1 MLFSIKIICYTFV
14 IMKGVIFD
22 MDGVILDSET
32 ISDRT
37 WMAAAKERN
46 LEINIDLINKCRGT
60 NKNDT
65 IAIFKKFYGED
76 FDGEGF
82 LTRTSELFHQIE
94 ESEGIPLMHYAKEIL
109 AYLKPK
115 YTLALA
121 SSTRGPTV
129 ERQLRTAGVID
140 FFETRTTGDM
150 VVHSK
155 PDPEIYLMAC
165 KSVGLEPA
173 ECYAIEDSLNG
184 IKSAYTAG
192 LKPIMV
198 IDKIQ
203 PTEEIKKMCVAI
215 YDSLEGL
222 KELL

>member
-1 MLFSIKIICYTFV
+1 
-14 IMKGVIFD
+14 MKGIIFD

-37 WMAAAKERN
+37 WRIAAKEKG
-46 LEINIDLINKCRGT
+46 LEINDKILNSCRGT
-60 NKNDT
+60 NKNDSM
-65 IAIFKKFYGED
+65 AILKTHYGQD
-76 FDGEGF
+76 FDSAAF
-82 LTRTSELFHQIE
+82 LERTSELFHQIE

-109 AYLKPK
+109 EYLKSR

-121 SSTRGPTV
+121 SSTRGVTV

-184 IKSAYTAG
+184 IKSAYAAG

-198 IDKIQ
+198 VDKIQ
-203 PTEEIKKMCVAI
+203 PTEEIRKMCIAVF
-215 YDSLEGL
+215 DSLEGL
-222 KELL
+222 KEIL

>member
-1 MLFSIKIICYTFV
+1 
-14 IMKGVIFD
+14 

-37 WMAAAKERN
+37 WKIAAEEKQIEMN
-46 LEINIDLINKCRGT
+46 DKILNSCRGT
-60 NKNDT
+60 NRNDA
-65 IAIFKKFYGED
+65 IAILKSHYGND
-76 FDGEGF
+76 FDSAAF
-82 LTRTSELFHQIE
+82 LDRTSELFHQIE
-94 ESEGIPLMHYAKEIL
+94 EAEGIPLMPYAKEIL
-109 AYLKPK
+109 EYLKPR

-129 ERQLRTAGVID
+129 ERQLRTAGVIGY
-140 FFETRTTGDM
+140 FEKRITGDM

-173 ECYAIEDSLNG
+173 DCYAIEDSLNG
-184 IKSAYTAG
+184 IKSAYAAG

-198 IDKIQ
+198 VDKIQ
-203 PTEEIKKMCVAI
+203 PTDEIRKMCTAI
-215 YDSLEGL
+215 FDSLDGL
-222 KELL
+222 KTIL

>member
-1 MLFSIKIICYTFV
+1 
-14 IMKGVIFD
+14 MKGVIFD

-37 WMAAAKERN
+37 WLAAAKERS
-46 LEINIDLINKCRGT
+46 LEINIELINKCRGT

-65 IAIFKKFYGED
+65 IAIFKKYYGED

-82 LTRTSELFHQIE
+82 LARTSELFHQIE

-109 AYLKPK
+109 EYLKPR

-129 ERQLRTAGVID
+129 ERQLRNAGVID

-150 VVHSK
+150 VIHSK

-165 KSVGLEPA
+165 KSVGLEPS
-173 ECYAIEDSLNG
+173 ECYAVEDSLNG
-184 IKSAYTAG
+184 IKSAYAAG

-198 IDKIQ
+198 VDKIQ
-203 PTEEIKKMCVAI
+203 PTDEIRKMCVAVF
-215 YDSLEGL
+215 DSLEGL

>member
-1 MLFSIKIICYTFV
+1 
-14 IMKGVIFD
+14 MKGIIFD

-37 WMAAAKERN
+37 WFAAAKERN

-65 IAIFKKFYGED
+65 IAIFKKHFGED
-76 FDGEGF
+76 FDGEDF
-82 LTRTSELFHQIE
+82 LTRTSELFHEIE
-94 ESEGIPLMHYAKEIL
+94 EAEGIPLMHYAKEIL
-109 AYLKPK
+109 EYLKPR

-184 IKSAYTAG
+184 IKSAYAAG

-198 IDKIQ
+198 VDKIQ
-203 PTEEIKKMCVAI
+203 PSEEIRKMCVAVF
-215 YDSLEGL
+215 DSLEGL
-222 KELL
+222 KEML

>member
-1 MLFSIKIICYTFV
+1 
-14 IMKGVIFD
+14 

-37 WMAAAKERN
+37 WFAAAKEFK
-46 LEINIDLINKCRGT
+46 LEINIDLINACRGT

-65 IAIFKKFYGED
+65 IAIFKKYYGKD
-76 FDGEGF
+76 FDGDGF
-82 LTRTSELFHQIE
+82 LARTSELFHKIE
-94 ESEGIPLMHYAKEIL
+94 VEEGIPLMPYAKEIL
-109 AYLKPK
+109 EYLKPR

-129 ERQLRTAGVID
+129 ERQLRSAGVID
-140 FFETRTTGDM
+140 FFKTRTTGEM
-150 VVHSK
+150 VIHSK
-155 PDPEIYLMAC
+155 PNPEIYLMAC
-165 KSVGLEPA
+165 RSVNLEPS

-184 IKSAYTAG
+184 IKSAYAAG

-203 PTEEIKKMCVAI
+203 PTEEIKKTCAAVL
-215 YDSLEGL
+215 DSLEGL
-222 KELL
+222 KSIL

>member
-1 MLFSIKIICYTFV
+1 
-14 IMKGVIFD
+14 MKGVIFD

-37 WMAAAKERN
+37 WLAAAKERG
-46 LEINIDLINKCRGT
+46 LKIDIDLINMCRGS

-65 IAIFKKFYGED
+65 IAIFKKRFGED

-82 LTRTSELFHQIE
+82 LLRTSELFHQIE
-94 ESEGIPLMHYAKEIL
+94 EKEGIPLMHYAKEIL
-109 AYLKPK
+109 EYLKPR

-121 SSTRGPTV
+121 SSTRGVTV

-155 PDPEIYLMAC
+155 PNPEIYQMAC
-165 KSVGLEPA
+165 KSVGLEPS

-184 IKSAYTAG
+184 IKSAYAAG

-198 IDKIQ
+198 VDKIQ
-203 PTEEIKKMCVAI
+203 PTEEIRKMCIAVF
-215 YDSLEGL
+215 DSLEEV
-222 KELL
+222 KEIL

>member
-1 MLFSIKIICYTFV
+1 
-14 IMKGVIFD
+14 

-37 WMAAAKERN
+37 WKIAAEEKQIEMN
-46 LEINIDLINKCRGT
+46 DKILNSCRGT
-60 NKNDT
+60 NRNDA
-65 IAIFKKFYGED
+65 IAILKSHYGND
-76 FDGEGF
+76 FDSAAF
-82 LTRTSELFHQIE
+82 LDRTSELFHQIE
-94 ESEGIPLMHYAKEIL
+94 EAEGIPLMPYAKEIL
-109 AYLKPK
+109 EYLKPR

-129 ERQLRTAGVID
+129 ERQLRTAGVIGY
-140 FFETRTTGDM
+140 FEKRTTGDM

-173 ECYAIEDSLNG
+173 DCYAIEDSLNG
-184 IKSAYTAG
+184 IKSACAAG

-198 IDKIQ
+198 VDKIQ
-203 PTEEIKKMCVAI
+203 PTDEIRKMCTAI
-215 YDSLEGL
+215 FDSLDGL
-222 KELL
+222 KTIL

>member
-1 MLFSIKIICYTFV
+1 
-14 IMKGVIFD
+14 MKGIIFD

-37 WMAAAKERN
+37 WRIAAKEKG
-46 LEINIDLINKCRGT
+46 LEINDKILNSCRGT
-60 NKNDT
+60 NKNDSM
-65 IAIFKKFYGED
+65 AILKTHYGQD
-76 FDGEGF
+76 FDSAAF
-82 LTRTSELFHQIE
+82 LERTSELFHQIE

-109 AYLKPK
+109 EYLKPR

-121 SSTRGPTV
+121 SSTRGVTV

-184 IKSAYTAG
+184 IKSAYAAG

-198 IDKIQ
+198 VDKIQ
-203 PTEEIKKMCVAI
+203 PTEEIRKMCIAVF
-215 YDSLEGL
+215 DSLEGL
-222 KELL
+222 KEIL

>member
-1 MLFSIKIICYTFV
+1 
-14 IMKGVIFD
+14 MKGIIFD

-37 WMAAAKERN
+37 WLAAAKERN
-46 LEINIDLINKCRGT
+46 LEINIDLINQCRGT

-65 IAIFKKFYGED
+65 IAIFKKHYGED
-76 FDGEGF
+76 FDVEGF
-82 LTRTSELFHQIE
+82 LTRTGELFNQIE

-109 AYLKPK
+109 EYLKPR

-129 ERQLRTAGVID
+129 ERQLRDAGVID
-140 FFETRTTGDM
+140 FFQTRTTGEM

-155 PDPEIYLMAC
+155 PNPEIYLMAC
-165 KSVGLEPA
+165 RSVGLEPS

-184 IKSAYTAG
+184 IKSAYAAG

-203 PTEEIKKMCVAI
+203 PTEEIRKMCVAVF
-215 YDSLEGL
+215 DSLEDL
-222 KELL
+222 KTML

>member
-1 MLFSIKIICYTFV
+1 
-14 IMKGVIFD
+14 MKGIIFD

-37 WMAAAKERN
+37 WFSAAKERN

-65 IAIFKKFYGED
+65 IAIFKKHFGED

-82 LTRTSELFHQIE
+82 LTRTSELFHEIE
-94 ESEGIPLMHYAKEIL
+94 EAEGIPLMHYAKEIL
-109 AYLKPK
+109 EYLKPR

-165 KSVGLEPA
+165 KSIGVKPE
-173 ECYAIEDSLNG
+173 ECAAVEDSFNG
-184 IKSAYTAG
+184 IRSAYAAG
-192 LKPIMV
+192 LHPIMV
-198 IDKIQ
+198 IDKLK
-203 PTEEIKKMCVAI
+203 PTEEIKKMCECI
-215 YDSLEGL
+215 FDSLEGL
-222 KELL
+222 KTVL

>member
-1 MLFSIKIICYTFV
+1 
-14 IMKGVIFD
+14 MKGIIFD

-37 WMAAAKERN
+37 WIAAAKERGI
-46 LEINIDLINKCRGT
+46 EINLDLINACRGT

-65 IAIFKKFYGED
+65 IAIFKRYYGEN

-82 LTRTSELFHQIE
+82 LTRTGELFHQIE
-94 ESEGIPLMHYAKEIL
+94 EKEGIPLMHYAKEIL
-109 AYLKPK
+109 EYLKPR

-140 FFETRTTGDM
+140 FFATRTTGDM

-184 IKSAYTAG
+184 IKSAYAAG

-203 PTEEIKKMCVAI
+203 PTEEIRKMCAAVF
-215 YDSLEGL
+215 DSLEGL

>member
-1 MLFSIKIICYTFV
+1 
-14 IMKGVIFD
+14 MKGIIFD

-37 WMAAAKERN
+37 WFAAAKEFK
-46 LEINIDLINKCRGT
+46 LEINIDLINACRGT

-65 IAIFKKFYGED
+65 IAIFKKYYGKD
-76 FDGEGF
+76 FDGDGF
-82 LTRTSELFHQIE
+82 LARTSELFHKIE
-94 ESEGIPLMHYAKEIL
+94 VEEGIPLMPYAKEIL
-109 AYLKPK
+109 EYLKPR

-129 ERQLRTAGVID
+129 ERQLRSAGVID
-140 FFETRTTGDM
+140 FFKTRTTGEM
-150 VVHSK
+150 VIHSK
-155 PDPEIYLMAC
+155 PNPEIYLMAC
-165 KSVGLEPA
+165 RSVNLEPS

-184 IKSAYTAG
+184 IKSAYAAG

-203 PTEEIKKMCVAI
+203 PTEEIKKTCAAVL
-215 YDSLEGL
+215 DSLEGL
-222 KELL
+222 KSIL

>member
-1 MLFSIKIICYTFV
+1 
-14 IMKGVIFD
+14 MKGVIFD

-37 WMAAAKERN
+37 WMTAAKERG
-46 LEINIDLINKCRGT
+46 LEINIDFINACRGT

-65 IAIFKKFYGED
+65 LEVFRKHFGEN

-82 LTRTSELFHQIE
+82 LSRTSELFHQIE
-94 ESEGIPLMHYAKEIL
+94 ESEGIPLLPYAEEIL
-109 AYLKPK
+109 EYLKPR
-115 YTLALA
+115 YILALA

-129 ERQLRTAGVID
+129 ERQLRTAGVLD
-140 FFETRTTGDM
+140 FFKTRTTGDM

-155 PDPEIYLMAC
+155 PNPEIYLKAC
-165 KSVGLEPA
+165 KSVGLKPE

-184 IKSAYTAG
+184 IKSAYAAG
-192 LKPIMV
+192 LKPVMV

-203 PTEEIKKMCVAI
+203 PTEEIRKMCFAI
-215 YDSLEGL
+215 FDSLEGL
-222 KELL
+222 KSIL

>member
-1 MLFSIKIICYTFV
+1 
-14 IMKGVIFD
+14 

-37 WMAAAKERN
+37 WLATAKERN
-46 LEINIDLINKCRGT
+46 LEINIDLINQCRGT

-65 IAIFKKFYGED
+65 IAIFKKHYGED
-76 FDGEGF
+76 FDVEGF
-82 LTRTSELFHQIE
+82 LTRTGELFNQIE
-94 ESEGIPLMHYAKEIL
+94 EKEGIPLMHYAKEIL
-109 AYLKPK
+109 EYLKPR

-129 ERQLRTAGVID
+129 ERQLRNAGVID
-140 FFETRTTGDM
+140 FFETRTTGEM

-155 PDPEIYLMAC
+155 PNPEIYLMAC
-165 KSVGLEPA
+165 KSVGLEPS

-184 IKSAYTAG
+184 IKSAYAAG

-203 PTEEIKKMCVAI
+203 PTEEIRKMCVAVFN
-215 YDSLEGL
+215 SLEEL
-222 KELL
+222 KTIL

>member
-1 MLFSIKIICYTFV
+1 
-14 IMKGVIFD
+14 MKGIIFD

-37 WMAAAKERN
+37 WMEAAKEKN
-46 LEINIDLINKCRGT
+46 LEVNIELINACRGS

-65 IAIFKKFYGED
+65 IEIFKKYFGNN
-76 FDGEGF
+76 FDGEDF

-94 ESEGIPLMHYAKEIL
+94 ENEGIPLMHYAKEIL
-109 AYLKPK
+109 EYLKPR

-121 SSTRGPTV
+121 SSTRGETV

-155 PDPEIYLMAC
+155 PNPEIYLMAC
-165 KSVGLEPA
+165 KSVGLQPE
-173 ECYAIEDSLNG
+173 ECYAVEDSLNG
-184 IKSAYTAG
+184 IKSAYAAG
-192 LKPIMV
+192 LKTIMV
-198 IDKIQ
+198 VDKIK
-203 PTEEIKKMCVAI
+203 PTEEIRKMCIAVF
-215 YDSLEGL
+215 DSLEGL
-222 KELL
+222 KSIL

>member
-1 MLFSIKIICYTFV
+1 
-14 IMKGVIFD
+14 MKGIIFD

-37 WMAAAKERN
+37 WRIAAKEKG
-46 LEINIDLINKCRGT
+46 LEINDRILNSCRGT
-60 NKNDT
+60 NKNDSM
-65 IAIFKKFYGED
+65 AILKIHYGKV
-76 FDGEGF
+76 FDSAAF
-82 LTRTSELFHQIE
+82 LERTSELFHQIE

-109 AYLKPK
+109 EYLKSR
-115 YTLALA
+115 YILALA
-121 SSTRGPTV
+121 SSTRGVTV

-150 VVHSK
+150 VIHSK

-165 KSVGLEPA
+165 KSVGLEPS

-184 IKSAYTAG
+184 IKSAYAAG

-203 PTEEIKKMCVAI
+203 PTDEIRKMCVAVF
-215 YDSLEGL
+215 DSLEEL
-222 KELL
+222 KEIL

>member
-1 MLFSIKIICYTFV
+1 
-14 IMKGVIFD
+14 MKGIIFD

-37 WMAAAKERN
+37 WLAAAEERG

-65 IAIFKKFYGED
+65 IAIFKKHYGEA

-82 LTRTSELFHQIE
+82 LARTSELFHQIE
-94 ESEGIPLMHYAKEIL
+94 EKEGIPLMYYAKEIL
-109 AYLKPK
+109 EYLKPR

-121 SSTRGPTV
+121 SSTRGETV

-140 FFETRTTGDM
+140 YFETRTTGEM

-155 PDPEIYLMAC
+155 PNPEIYLMAC
-165 KSVGLEPA
+165 KSVGVEPS

-184 IKSAYTAG
+184 IKSAYAAG

-203 PTEEIKKMCVAI
+203 PTEEIRKMCVAI
-215 YDSLEGL
+215 FDSLEGL
-222 KELL
+222 KDLL